1 MFPVSHRNPAASA
14 ASGPI
19 NRLDGLFNFS
29 NGMGPAASARSWPPA
44 AMWED
49 DDFIHIEVDLPG
61 VMDED
66 VNMTVYEGM
75 LSIRFERRP
84 AEGRRYAYDGRPHG
98 RFERAFALPDA
109 VDADAAVAT
118 LTDGVLLVDLPK
130 SPAAR
135 PRKIT
140 LKTD

>member
-1 MFPVSHRNPAASA
+1 MFPVSHRDPAAPA

-19 NRLDGLFNFS
+19 NRLDGLF
-29 NGMGPAASARSWPPA
+29 GGGPRPAASTRSWPPA

-49 DDFIHIEVDLPG
+49 DDFIHVEVDLPG

-66 VNMTVYEGM
+66 VNITVHEGI
-75 LSIRFERRP
+75 LFVRFERKA
-84 AEGRRYAYDGRPHG
+84 AEGRRYAYDGRPRG
-98 RFERAFALPDA
+98 RFERAFALPEA
-109 VDADAAVAT
+109 VDADRAAAT
-118 LTDGVLLVDLPK
+118 LAGGVLLVDLPK

-135 PRKIT
+135 PKKIA